1 MPDVVT
7 GRDPLGN
14 RVASLEDRDRLTDAM
29 TRAAVECG
37 YRSVDIEQVA
47 YSAGLTA
54 DDFRQL
60 FTSKDQCLLAAFDGF
75 LARLYDQIDEDCEE
89 VPDWPTKVKVAIESA
104 FSLVAELEGTAR
116 LFVVDAIR
124 TGEAGLERHRTSI
137 DGAARILKHGRL
149 LYPVAAEYPEAMER
163 TLVAGVVMMASS
175 RLLAEDADLLPS
187 SLPKRPRW
195 CSRRISG
202 AAQRAGP
209 PPAEKRRPGVYP
221 P

>member
-149 LYPVAAEYPEAMER
+149 LYPVAADYPEAMER

-175 RLLAEDADLLPS
+175 RLLAEDADLLPELAPEAAEMVLTPYLGS
-187 SLPKRPRW
+187 SAA
-195 CSRRISG
+195 RR
-202 AAQRAGP
+202 AATC
-209 PPAEKRRPGVYP
+209 
-221 P
+221 